1 MINLK
6 RILVAT
12 DFSEHSNVAVKYAT
26 ALAQAFDSEVILCH
40 VVEAPDLISQIPPTG
55 EGYFPPNFQEQ
66 QREAAEKEC
75 AKIIADSGIKNGR
88 SLIVEGSAFFEV
100 IRAAK
105 AEDVDLVIV
114 GTHGRGAI
122 AHVLL
127 GSVAEKIVRKA
138 PCPVLTVR
146 EGEHEFVM
154 P

>member
-40 VVEAPDLISQIPPTG
+40 VVESPDLISQIPPTG

-66 QREAAEKEC
+66 QRKAAEEEC

-105 AEDVDLVIV
+105 AEDVDLIIV